1 MNERAI
7 EGHKGFNMTQWK
19 EYLAYAVMNTYNA
32 TPSWGMTFNN
42 IGEVYDYLI
51 AGGEGAD
58 LQNIF
63 TTSNDTNWRKE
74 IQKTGYQQNVDF
86 NVSGGNDKLT
96 YYTSANYFNQES
108 IVKGSYFQQNGF
120 HK

>member
-1 MNERAI
+1 M
-7 EGHKGFNMTQWK
+7 
-19 EYLAYAVMNTYNA
+19 
-32 TPSWGMTFNN
+32 GMTFNN

-108 IVKGSYFQQNGF
+108 IVKGSYFNRMAFTSKVGYQATDKLKLNTDIQISYSNLV
-120 HK
+120 H